1 MKRLFG
7 IALMLMVSM
16 VTSAEE
22 AAEPQVKVDFSE
34 PFTGGEVKASVG
46 TPSEEDGSVVVTL
59 TVTPASG
66 YYITKEDIVV
76 VATYPLPQKQDTRAD
91 GDGEE
96 TKQTVIAGLL
106 ELTGDEPEDLTKER
120 DYYFTLQEGL
130 GAWVQEAN
138 FRAIA
143 SSGKIGEIKW
153 ELTEIEQEESDN
165 KLVLTLEGE
174 GSVTLDDGTA
184 PWAMRASE
192 ITDVVVSKGVTELG
206 DGLLSGCTSLENME
220 IQNNADVVTLGA
232 DAIPDNEKLA
242 VDVPGNLMNMYQITE
257 GWKDLKDK
265 IGSKNAVAMAGVKFV
280 EDRNQYDVYVAEK
293 DLMVP
298 AGVTAYDII
307 GIQGNQ
313 ILIEEQKILPKGKPM
328 LLYSRDI
335 KTDDDVETDDLFTAV
350 VEQLSKTRAGEGGND
365 EGEIDEDPVIKCA
378 LKVVEYDPDKK
389 EKDQGKE
396 VKLGEVY
403 LLYNDV
409 FYLSQAGVIPVGGI
423 YLEITNEEEEGEQ
436 NPQKDPAVK
445 TRMFLTIGAPT
456 DGTPTAIESS
466 MVNGQWS
473 MLKDKWF
480 DLSGRQL
487 NGKPTAKGIYVN
499 SGRKVVI
506 R

>member
-7 IALMLMVSM
+7 IVLMLMVSM

-22 AAEPQVKVDFSE
+22 TAEPQVKVDFSE

-66 YYITKEDIVV
+66 YCITKEDIVV
-76 VATYPLPQKQDTRAD
+76 VATYPLPQKQDTRAE
-91 GDGEE
+91 GEGEE
-96 TKQTVIAGLL
+96 AKQTVIAGLL
-106 ELTGDEPEDLTKER
+106 ELTGDEPENLTKER
-120 DYYFTLQEGL
+120 DYYFTLQKGL

-143 SSGKIGEIKW
+143 SSGEFGEIKW
-153 ELTEIEQEESDN
+153 ELTGDESKASDK
-165 KLVLTLEGE
+165 KLTLTLEGE
-174 GSVTLDDGTA
+174 GSATLDDGTA

-192 ITDVVVSKGVTELG
+192 ITDVVISKDVTELG
-206 DGLLSGCTSLENME
+206 AGLLSGCTSLTSIE
-220 IQNNADVVTLGA
+220 IQNNADVVTLG
-232 DAIPDNEKLA
+232 DGAIPDNEKLA

-265 IGSKNAVAMAGVKFV
+265 IGSKNAVAIAGVKFV

-313 ILIEEQKILPKGKPM
+313 ILIEEQKMLPKGKPV

-335 KTDDDVETDDLFTAV
+335 KTDDDVKTDDLFTAV
-350 VEQLSKTRAGEGGND
+350 AQPVKTRAGEG
-365 EGEIDEDPVIKCA
+365 ESDEDPVIKCA

-423 YLEITNEEEEGEQ
+423 YLEITNEEEGEQ

-445 TRMFLTIGAPT
+445 TRMFLTIGAPA